1 VSFEVIRALQTLPHQ
16 SVVVNLTI
24 DSEGNALVGIGKWLR
39 STLYAD
45 NAETFMSKH

>member
-1 VSFEVIRALQTLPHQ
+1 VIRAFQTFPNQ

-24 DSEGNALVGIGKWLR
+24 DSEGNALVRIGKWLR

-45 NAETFMSKH
+45 NAETLMSKH